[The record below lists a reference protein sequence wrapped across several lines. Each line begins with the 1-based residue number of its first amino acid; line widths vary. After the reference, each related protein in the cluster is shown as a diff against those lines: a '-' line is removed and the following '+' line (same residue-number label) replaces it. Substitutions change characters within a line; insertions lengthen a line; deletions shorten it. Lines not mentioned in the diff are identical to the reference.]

1 MFEFVWP
8 LAFLLLPLPFLLRY
22 LLPAKQ
28 GNQSAALKVPA
39 LHSLSY
45 SQKRSAKPSVAI
57 SILAYLIW
65 VLIVSA
71 SARPQWL
78 GDAVAIP
85 NEGRDLMI
93 AVDLSGSMKQA
104 DMRINAR
111 EVNRLTM
118 IKYVLEDFIE
128 RRVGDRLGLI
138 LFADTAY
145 LQAPLTYDRE
155 TVRTLLNETVIGL
168 VGERTAIGDAIGLAV
183 KRFSE
188 KEESNRVLV
197 LLTDG
202 QNTAGNITPEQALSL
217 AKANKVTV
225 YTIGVGADEQ
235 VVSSLFGSRVINPS
249 QDLDERMLSN
259 IARETGGQYFRARDT
274 QELVSIYQLLDSLEP
289 VEGSSQKMR
298 PQTALF
304 YYPLGAAI
312 SIVLTAIFASV
323 LKRKVLSLKNTQKPT
338 GQKPSP
344 NDKKRGDYA

>member
-8 LAFLLLPLPFLLRY
+8 WLFALVPLPY
-22 LLPAKQ
+22 LIRRFVPAKRAT
-28 GNQSAALKVPA
+28 QSAALRVP
-39 LHSLSY
+39 SLQYMSTDTNT
-45 SQKRSAKPSVAI
+45 QSASRGYLKWFAF
-57 SILAYLIW
+57 LIW
-65 VLIVSA
+65 LLLVTA
-71 SARPQWL
+71 AARPQWL
-78 GDAVAIP
+78 GEAVSIP

-104 DMRINAR
+104 DMQIQGR

-118 IKYVLEDFIE
+118 IKYVLAEFIE

-145 LQAPLTYDRE
+145 LQTPLTFDRN
-155 TVRTLLNETVIGL
+155 TVKTLLDESVIGL

-188 KEESNRVLV
+188 KEKSNRVLV

-202 QNTAGNITPEQALSL
+202 QNTAGNISPEQALSL
-217 AKANKVTV
+217 AVANKVTV

-235 VVSSLFGSRVINPS
+235 VVSSFFGQRTINPS

-259 IARETGGQYFRARDT
+259 IARQTGGQYFRARDT
-274 QELVSIYQLLDSLEP
+274 QELVNIYQILDRLEP

-298 PQTALF
+298 PQSALF

-312 SIVLTAIFASV
+312 LMVLLGSIAALTQHKWGEFKSKQRENVDA
-323 LKRKVLSLKNTQKPT
+323 
-338 GQKPSP
+338 
-344 NDKKRGDYA
+344 

>member
-8 LAFLLLPLPFLLRY
+8 YVFIILPLPFIVRAF
-22 LLPAKQ
+22 LPAKRVAK
-28 GNQSAALKVPA
+28 SAALRVPSIA
-39 LHSLSY
+39 SFQQNT
-45 SQKRSAKPSVAI
+45 SQTQAKGRGFVLVS
-57 SILAYLIW
+57 YLIW
-65 VLIVSA
+65 ALLVSA
-71 SARPQWL
+71 AARPQWL
-78 GDAVAIP
+78 GEAIAIP
-85 NEGRDLMI
+85 SEGRDLMI

-104 DMRINAR
+104 DMQIQGR

-118 IKYVLEDFIE
+118 IKYVLADFIE

-145 LQAPLTYDRE
+145 LQAPLTFDRD
-155 TVRTLLNETVIGL
+155 TVQTLLDEAVIGL

-188 KEESNRVLV
+188 KQESNRVLV

-202 QNTAGNITPEQALSL
+202 QNTAGNISPDQALEL

-235 VVSSLFGSRVINPS
+235 IISSFFGTQRSINPS

-274 QELVSIYQLLDSLEP
+274 QDLVNIYQLLDQLEP
-289 VEGSSQKMR
+289 VEGNIQKMR
-298 PQTALF
+298 PQSALF
-304 YYPLGAAI
+304 YYPLAAACLL
-312 SIVLTAIFASV
+312 VL
-323 LKRKVLSLKNTQKPT
+323 LSLIAATVRPFISVKMAKNDGSRDALKAKEDKP
-338 GQKPSP
+338 
-344 NDKKRGDYA
+344 YA